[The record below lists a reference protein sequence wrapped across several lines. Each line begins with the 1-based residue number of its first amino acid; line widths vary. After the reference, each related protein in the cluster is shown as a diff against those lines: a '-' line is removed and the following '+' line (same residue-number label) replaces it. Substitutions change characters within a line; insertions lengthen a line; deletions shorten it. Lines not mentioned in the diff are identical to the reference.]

1 MVKIILL
8 VLAAEIITAIG
19 HLLFKKTTN
28 MMEAYDL
35 RKIDNHFRFLRDVFA
50 KPSIWL
56 GLAACAAGLII
67 WLMALAQGD
76 LSLVYPLGSIQFIL
90 ILFSAHVFLDET
102 RRFYNLER
110 LWKEAPQEPF
120 KEAVIKK
127 NKKKAVSHKK
137 PRKKKGLKRK

>member
-8 VLAAEIITAIG
+8 VLAAEILSTIG

-28 MMEAYDL
+28 MVEAYDL
-35 RKIDNHFRFLRDVFA
+35 KKAGNHLRFLRDVFA

-76 LSLVYPLGSIQFIL
+76 LSLVYPLGSVQFVL
-90 ILFSAHVFLDET
+90 ILFSAHMFLDEKIDRMKLLGT
-102 RRFYNLER
+102 FLVV
-110 LWKEAPQEPF
+110 LGIVF
-120 KEAVIKK
+120 ITL
-127 NKKKAVSHKK
+127 S
-137 PRKKKGLKRK
+137 

>member
-8 VLAAEIITAIG
+8 VLAAEILGTIG

-28 MMEAYDL
+28 MVEAYDL
-35 RKIDNHFRFLRDVFA
+35 KKAGNHLRFLRDVFA

-76 LSLVYPLGSIQFIL
+76 LSLVYPLGSVQFVL
-90 ILFSAHVFLDET
+90 ILFSAHIFLDEKIDKMKLLGT
-102 RRFYNLER
+102 FFVVLGIVFIT
-110 LWKEAPQEPF
+110 L
-120 KEAVIKK
+120 
-127 NKKKAVSHKK
+127 S
-137 PRKKKGLKRK
+137 

>member
-8 VLAAEIITAIG
+8 VLASEIVTAIG

-28 MMEAYDL
+28 MIEAYDL
-35 RKIDNHFRFLRDVFA
+35 KKADNHFRFLRDVFV

-76 LSLVYPLGSIQFIL
+76 LSLVYPLGSIQFVL
-90 ILFSAHVFLDET
+90 ILFSAHIFLNEKIDKMKLLGTFLVVLGIVFIT
-102 RRFYNLER
+102 
-110 LWKEAPQEPF
+110 
-120 KEAVIKK
+120 I
-127 NKKKAVSHKK
+127 S
-137 PRKKKGLKRK
+137 

>member
-76 LSLVYPLGSIQFIL
+76 LSLVYPLGSVQFVL
-90 ILFSAHVFLDET
+90 ILFSAHIFLDEKIDKMKLLGT
-102 RRFYNLER
+102 FFVVLGIVFIT
-110 LWKEAPQEPF
+110 L
-120 KEAVIKK
+120 
-127 NKKKAVSHKK
+127 S
-137 PRKKKGLKRK
+137 

>member
-90 ILFSAHVFLDET
+90 ILFSAHVFLDEKIDKMKLLGT
-102 RRFYNLER
+102 FLVV
-110 LWKEAPQEPF
+110 LGIVF
-120 KEAVIKK
+120 ITI
-127 NKKKAVSHKK
+127 S
-137 PRKKKGLKRK
+137 